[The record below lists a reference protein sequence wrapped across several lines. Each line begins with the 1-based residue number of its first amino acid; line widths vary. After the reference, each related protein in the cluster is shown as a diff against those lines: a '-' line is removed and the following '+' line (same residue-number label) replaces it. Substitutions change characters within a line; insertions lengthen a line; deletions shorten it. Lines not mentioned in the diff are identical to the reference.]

1 MVRMCA
7 FPGCSNRQKAV
18 RLRPRPLSPEE
29 RLTFH
34 RFPLNDPERL
44 KLWLLAVHRDAS
56 LPIQSLEVLRLCSQ
70 HFSRDDFKSDEGNAR
85 RYLKSTA
92 VPVLFLKTEETW
104 RPISAQ
110 TGSPCSRQRLIY
122 CFPLLSFDQEAEDE
136 ETVASPSV
144 VSEKN
149 LKIGGKGTTPTP
161 PQTKLKTSHPTPG
174 NVPVEEEA
182 KTQSNEPKK

>member
-7 FPGCSNRQKAV
+7 FPGCFNRQKAV
-18 RLRPRPLSPEE
+18 RLRPRPVSPEE

-56 LPIQSLEVLRLCSQ
+56 LPVQSLDVLRLCSE

-92 VPVLFLKTEETW
+92 VPVLFSRTE
-104 RPISAQ
+104 
-110 TGSPCSRQRLIY
+110 
-122 CFPLLSFDQEAEDE
+122 EAEDE
-136 ETVASPSV
+136 ETIASPSV
-144 VSEKN
+144 VSEKSV
-149 LKIGGKGTTPTP
+149 KTGEKGTTPAP
-161 PQTKLKTSHPTPG
+161 PQIKLKTSRPTHD
-174 NVPVEEEA
+174 EA
-182 KTQSNEPKK
+182 KSQSNGLKK

>member
-7 FPGCSNRQKAV
+7 FPGCFNRQKAV

-44 KLWLLAVHRDAS
+44 KLWLLAVQRDACS
-56 LPIQSLEVLRLCSQ
+56 PVQSLEVLRLCSQ
-70 HFSRDDFKSDEGNAR
+70 HFSKDDFKSDEGNAR

-92 VPVLFLKTEETW
+92 VPVLVLKTE
-104 RPISAQ
+104 
-110 TGSPCSRQRLIY
+110 
-122 CFPLLSFDQEAEDE
+122 SFDQEEEDE

-144 VSEKN
+144 VPKTNVKTGEKD
-149 LKIGGKGTTPTP
+149 TTPAP
-161 PQTKLKTSHPTPG
+161 PQIKLKPSHSTRG
-174 NVPVEEEA
+174 NVPVEEEVQRA
-182 KTQSNEPKK
+182 EEVNH

>member
-7 FPGCSNRQKAV
+7 FPGCFNRQKAV
-18 RLRPRPLSPEE
+18 RLRPRPVSPEE

-56 LPIQSLEVLRLCSQ
+56 LPVQSLDVLRLCSE

-92 VPVLFLKTEETW
+92 VPVLFSRTEVCE
-104 RPISAQ
+104 RIKS
-110 TGSPCSRQRLIY
+110 
-122 CFPLLSFDQEAEDE
+122 
-136 ETVASPSV
+136 
-144 VSEKN
+144 
-149 LKIGGKGTTPTP
+149 
-161 PQTKLKTSHPTPG
+161 
-174 NVPVEEEA
+174 
-182 KTQSNEPKK
+182 